1 MDKDR
6 KGLGIIL
13 HSGSYD
19 RIYHG
24 LSIALTALAL
34 GRTVKLF
41 FTYWALEYLRRGRPP
56 SLPLDK
62 EGEPYKGVI
71 EDHIEKGHM
80 KRISELLSEAKELG
94 ATLYACV
101 SSMSLLNITRDELI
115 DEVDESTGIATFLMK
130 AEEDQILFI

>member
-6 KGLGIIL
+6 KGLGIIF

-34 GRTVKLF
+34 GRRVKLF
-41 FTYWALEYLRRGRPP
+41 FTYWALEYLRRDTSPTV
-56 SLPLDK
+56 SLNK
-62 EGEPYKGVI
+62 EGEHYQRVI

-80 KRISELLSEAKELG
+80 KRISEFLSEAKELG
-94 ATLYACV
+94 ATLYACI
-101 SSMSLLNITRDELI
+101 SSMALLNITRDELI
-115 DEVDESTGIATFLMK
+115 DEVDESTGIAIFLMET
-130 AEEDQILFI
+130 EEGQMLFI